1 MRKSPINEEYTDYEE
16 ELETLRPSSSLALVT
31 LSLMAFTYIYMGIFT
46 GFLEK
51 RKFLLVIS
59 SVVLGLLLIAS
70 AIFSIRDI
78 IRYFKNRKKC
88 NADACFICGGIGIIM
103 TIIITIVSCIYIF

>member
-16 ELETLRPSSSLALVT
+16 ELENLRPSASLALLT
-31 LSLMAFTYIYMGIFT
+31 LSLMAFTCIYIGIYT

-51 RKFLLVIS
+51 RKTLLGIS

-78 IRYFKNRKKC
+78 IRYFKNRK
-88 NADACFICGGIGIIM
+88 
-103 TIIITIVSCIYIF
+103 